1 MKISWKLIYKNK
13 YITYSHEKQGF
24 IMEKWQNI
32 KNITVKN
39 HCFLV
44 GKVYFFLGKIRE
56 KAVLLEK
63 NIWENVITSK
73 EAAWIHILCALC
85 I

>member
-1 MKISWKLIYKNK
+1 MKKYQNRKNLP
-13 YITYSHEKQGF
+13 
-24 IMEKWQNI
+24 
-32 KNITVKN
+32 VKN

-73 EAAWIHILCALC
+73 KAAWIHILCALC

>member
-1 MKISWKLIYKNK
+1 MKNK
-13 YITYSHEKQGF
+13 VLLWKNG
-24 IMEKWQNI
+24 QNI

-44 GKVYFFLGKIRE
+44 GKVYFFLRKIRE